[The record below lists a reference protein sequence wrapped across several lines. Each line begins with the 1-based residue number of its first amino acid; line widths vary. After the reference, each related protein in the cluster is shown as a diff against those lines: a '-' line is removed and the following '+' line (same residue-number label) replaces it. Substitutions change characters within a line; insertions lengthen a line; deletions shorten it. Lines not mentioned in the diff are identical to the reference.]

1 MTKSEEVFVARYT
14 RAALIVLA
22 VVVGLLLTMHAVA
35 PRWMASVAHH
45 VHGR

>member
-1 MTKSEEVFVARYT
+1 MSRYT

-35 PRWMASVAHH
+35 PRWMASLAHH
-45 VHGR
+45 IHGQ